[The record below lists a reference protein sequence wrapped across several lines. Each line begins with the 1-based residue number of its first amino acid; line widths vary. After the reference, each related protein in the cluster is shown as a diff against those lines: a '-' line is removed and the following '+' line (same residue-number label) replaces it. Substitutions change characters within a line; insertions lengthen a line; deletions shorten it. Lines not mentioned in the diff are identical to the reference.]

1 MNILIVDDE
10 SIIGDGV
17 KRTLNARFP
26 SFRVHLATSPEEAV
40 QVLRSQSID
49 VVLTDILMPGM
60 TGLELMSISRKRH
73 PHVKWVVISAHSE
86 FAYAQEAVRLGA
98 RDYLL
103 KPIGKELLTELI
115 RTLHEEVQKET
126 QSTQEAQLLKANLKY
141 LREAVFQRWA
151 SGLDIGR
158 IDLKPFIE
166 SHPQFHLVMV
176 KMESDRKVHLEHF
189 IIENVFSELIEQYG
203 QGFVVSYDSQS
214 LLGLI
219 TLREPLS
226 LDSLTNELKTHL
238 KTYLKVPF
246 QIMTSGLVDDF
257 RTVPEQVQRLR
268 QASTTQVYEHYARG
282 GDTAIEVAL
291 QYIRTHFHA
300 DLSLEKVASIV
311 FLNPVYFSQLFK
323 QKTGLGFKE
332 YVIQLR
338 MEQAKQ
344 LLHNPQLKLAD
355 VAERIGYQDMR
366 HFTQVFRKKFSITPT
381 EYRGSIKVQEMQGQ

>member
-10 SIIGDGV
+10 PIIGDGV
-17 KRTLNARFP
+17 KRTLIARFP

-115 RTLHEEVQKET
+115 RKLNEEVQKET

-166 SHPQFHLVMV
+166 SHPQFYLVMV

-203 QGFVVSYDSQS
+203 LGFVVSYDSQS

-219 TLREPLS
+219 TLREPVC

-246 QIMTSGLVDDF
+246 QIMTSALVDDF

-268 QASTTQVYEHYARG
+268 KASTTQVYEHYARG

-291 QYIRTHFHA
+291 QYIRTHFQA

-366 HFTQVFRKKFSITPT
+366 HFTQVFRKKFSVTPT
-381 EYRGSIKVQEMQGQ
+381 EYRGSIKVQEM

>member
-1 MNILIVDDE
+1 MNIVIVDDE
-10 SIIGDGV
+10 PVIRDGV
-17 KRTLNARFP
+17 KRTVQSRFP
-26 SFRVHLATSPEEAV
+26 SFQVHLAAGPEEAV
-40 QVLRSQSID
+40 QVLRSQHVD

-60 TGLELMSISRKRH
+60 TGLELMSVSRKRH

-103 KPIGKELLTELI
+103 KPIGKEALTELI
-115 RTLHEEVQKET
+115 RKLHEEVQTES
-126 QSTQEAQLLKANLKY
+126 QISQEAQLLKANLKY

-158 IDLKPFIE
+158 IDLKPFIDR
-166 SHPQFHLVMV
+166 HPQFRLVMV

-189 IIENVFSELIEQYG
+189 IIENVFSELIDRYG
-203 QGFVVSYDSQS
+203 HGFVVSYDSQS
-214 LLGLI
+214 LLGLV
-219 TLREPLS
+219 TLREPLC
-226 LDSLTNELKTHL
+226 LESLTNELKSHL

-246 QIMTSGLVDDF
+246 QVMASPLIRDF
-257 RTVPEQVQRLR
+257 RTVPEEVQKLR
-268 QASTTQVYEHYARG
+268 QASNTQVYEHYARG
-282 GDTAIEVAL
+282 GDKAVEVAL
-291 QYIRTHFHA
+291 QYIRTQFHA
-300 DLSLEKVASIV
+300 DLSLEKVASV
-311 FLNPVYFSQLFK
+311 VYLNPVYFSQLFK

-332 YVIQLR
+332 YVTQLR

-366 HFTQVFRKKFSITPT
+366 HFTQVFRKKFAVTPT
-381 EYRGSIKVQEMQGQ
+381 EYRGSIKIQERQ